1 MPWKFSRRAQNLKSS
16 TIREILKVTEQA
28 DVISFAGG
36 LPAPDT
42 FPLSEIKDAANA
54 LLENQDIYGAL
65 QYGPSEGYTPLRQWI
80 ANYLSERDHVSVS
93 SDEVLIVTGSQ
104 QALDLIGKALIDTN
118 DKVLVET
125 PTYLGALQSFNQYN
139 PEYIAIDS
147 DNEGLIPETI
157 DNELA
162 SSAKFL
168 YSIPNFQN
176 PTGRRLPLHRRQAL
190 AAKAKQNNLLLIED
204 DPYGDLDY
212 QGQRLPALYTLAPE
226 NTVYLGSFSKIL
238 APGLRLGYLVA
249 NKQFISK
256 LLPLKQA
263 SDLHT
268 PSLTQYIAYQVLSKN
283 NFLNHH
289 IPKIRQ
295 LYNARCQY
303 MLQSLAQYMPKEIS
317 WNQPEGGMFIWVEL
331 PEYINATELL
341 KEAIAQKIVF
351 APGETFYV
359 HSEKNNCLRL
369 AFVTVSEEKIDTGIK
384 KMADII
390 KHHIQQQLL

>member
-1 MPWKFSRRAQNLKSS
+1 MLWKFSHRAQSLKSS

-36 LPAPDT
+36 LPSPDA
-42 FPLSEIKDAANA
+42 FPLTEIRAAANA
-54 LLENQDIYGAL
+54 VLESNDIYGAL
-65 QYGPSEGYTPLRQWI
+65 QYGPSEGYKP
-80 ANYLSERDHVSVS
+80 
-93 SDEVLIVTGSQ
+93 
-104 QALDLIGKALIDTN
+104 LIGKTLLDSN

-125 PTYLGALQSFNQYN
+125 PTFIGALQSFNQYN
-139 PEYIAIDS
+139 PQYVAVAS
-147 DNEGLIPETI
+147 DEDGLIPDSI
-157 DNELA
+157 DDEVA
-162 SSAKFL
+162 RTAKFL

-176 PTGRRLPLHRRQAL
+176 PTGRRLSLSRRQAL
-190 AAKAKQNNLLLIED
+190 AAKAKQNNLVLIED

-238 APGLRLGYLVA
+238 APGLRLGYIVA
-249 NKQFISK
+249 NRQFISK

-268 PSLTQYIAYQVLSKN
+268 PSLTQYIAYQIVSKN
-283 NFLNHH
+283 NFLSDH

-295 LYNARCQY
+295 IYGSRCQF
-303 MLQSLAQYMPKEIS
+303 MLQSLAKYMPQEVS

-331 PEYINATELL
+331 PEYINATQLS
-341 KEAIAQKIVF
+341 KEAISQKVAF

-369 AFVTVSEEKIDTGIK
+369 AFVTVPEEKIDTGIK
-384 KMADII
+384 ILADII
-390 KHHIQQQLL
+390 KHHIH